1 MKLKL
6 ECVTKFLMDLGFLK
20 HPLVFVITGMFS
32 IYMITMMILIPVIM
46 IDDKDINDNMYTTNQ
61 VVGDYNPDLFN
72 AIQSE
77 AATALV
83 IVSIIGYIISGAV
96 IIIGLSRRK
105 RYYKI

>member
-6 ECVTKFLMDLGFLK
+6 EDVSKYLMNLGFLK

-46 IDDKDINDNMYTTNQ
+46 IDDKDINDNLYNSNQ
-61 VVGDYNPDLFN
+61 VAGDYNPDLFN

-77 AATALV
+77 AAAALI
-83 IVSIIGYIISGAV
+83 IVSIVGYVISGAV
-96 IIIGLSRRK
+96 IVIGLLRRK